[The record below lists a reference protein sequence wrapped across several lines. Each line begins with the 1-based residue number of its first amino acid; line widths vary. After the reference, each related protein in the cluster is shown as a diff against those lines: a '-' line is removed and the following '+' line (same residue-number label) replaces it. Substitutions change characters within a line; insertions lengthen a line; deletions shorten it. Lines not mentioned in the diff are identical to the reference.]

1 MHNTVSHIFLVMQ
14 NIGKMKEQLCE
25 LGCVFDWDREIA
37 TCDPAYYRKNSHF
50 QERTHFFHLLKVP
63 VDSNKK
69 MRWVEKETAI
79 KCPFVTVAIEG

>member
-50 QERTHFFHLLKVP
+50 
-63 VDSNKK
+63 
-69 MRWVEKETAI
+69 
-79 KCPFVTVAIEG
+79 